1 MSHIAIFIS
10 FIMLAVFQ
18 TGEVA
23 VRLSI
28 RNVEN
33 TRNNKPSDEHQTLK
47 GFNDLTTTQLRL
59 QTSSEAQ
66 HSEPSFL
73 QQSSAGATNTSGPS
87 QARKAGPVQDEEP
100 RQVESTVASPGP
112 RPVIKESSLELT
124 LVQVD
129 SRFKILKLRHSL
141 KHQSSMDKL
150 VLVRSHS
157 EYFFNR
163 QISNN
168 V

>member
-1 MSHIAIFIS
+1 
-10 FIMLAVFQ
+10 MLAVFQ

-47 GFNDLTTTQLRL
+47 GFNHLTTTQLRLQIL

-73 QQSSAGATNTSGPS
+73 QQSSAGAANASGPS

-112 RPVIKESSLELT
+112 RPVIKESPLELT

-129 SRFKILKLRHSL
+129 PRFKILKLRHSL

>member
-1 MSHIAIFIS
+1 
-10 FIMLAVFQ
+10 MLAVFQ
-18 TGEVA
+18 TGEVP

-112 RPVIKESSLELT
+112 WPVIKESSLELT